1 MGTLEGTKPMFDG
14 TARQWPLFKLNM
26 LKWADNNN
34 VGFMLEAG
42 QSICTIFQAASATAA
57 KSKTA
62 TKGSISLDLETYK
75 AKEIEDEFK
84 KTSVITS
91 VALAV
96 RGNRKDK
103 LGSNWADAERCGL
116 SEHELIKAHDVLD
129 ANYLR
134 EVNRTLART
143 LHDAVFPG
151 GSETIAI
158 TSFRSILKTP
168 LAAKIIAGEVVGGED
183 LWCTKP

>member
-1 MGTLEGTKPMFDG
+1 MFDG
-14 TARQWPLFKLNM
+14 TARQWPLFKLAM
-26 LKWADNNN
+26 LKWADLNN

-96 RGNRKDK
+96 RGNHKKK
-103 LGSNWADAERCGL
+103 LGSNWADADRSRL
-116 SEHELIKAHDVLD
+116 S
-129 ANYLR
+129 
-134 EVNRTLART
+134 RT
-143 LHDAVFPG
+143 DQGP
-151 GSETIAI
+151 
-158 TSFRSILKTP
+158 
-168 LAAKIIAGEVVGGED
+168 
-183 LWCTKP
+183 

>member
-1 MGTLEGTKPMFDG
+1 
-14 TARQWPLFKLNM
+14 
-26 LKWADNNN
+26 
-34 VGFMLEAG
+34 MLEAR

-57 KSKTA
+57 KSKTTA
-62 TKGSISLDLETYK
+62 EGSIALDLGTYK

-103 LGSNWADAERCGL
+103 LGSNWADHERCGL
-116 SEHELIKAHDVLD
+116 SEDELITTR
-129 ANYLR
+129 LR
-134 EVNRTLART
+134 SV
-143 LHDAVFPG
+143 
-151 GSETIAI
+151 
-158 TSFRSILKTP
+158 LKTP

-183 LWCTKP
+183 LWRTKPWLMESTQMWAKLIYRFEGMTEMINGAFMDDLGELLSSVTGISARRCTKSTRSSRRCAKYCSRTSQPSNH

>member
-1 MGTLEGTKPMFDG
+1 MGTLEGNKPMFDG
-14 TARQWPLFKLNM
+14 TARQWPLFKLAM
-26 LKWADNNN
+26 LKWADLNN

-91 VALAV
+91 VALSV
-96 RGNRKDK
+96 RQM
-103 LGSNWADAERCGL
+103 A
-116 SEHELIKAHDVLD
+116 AHDET
-129 ANYLR
+129 NCIW
-134 EVNRTLART
+134 EV
-143 LHDAVFPG
+143 
-151 GSETIAI
+151 
-158 TSFRSILKTP
+158 
-168 LAAKIIAGEVVGGED
+168 
-183 LWCTKP
+183 

>member
-1 MGTLEGTKPMFDG
+1 MFDG
-14 TARQWPLFKLNM
+14 TAKQWPLFKVAM
-26 LKWADNNN
+26 LKWADSNN

-42 QSICTIFQAASATAA
+42 QSICIIFQVASATDA
-57 KSKTA
+57 KSKTTA
-62 TKGSISLDLETYK
+62 KGSISLDLETYK

-116 SEHELIKAHDVLD
+116 SEH
-129 ANYLR
+129 
-134 EVNRTLART
+134 
-143 LHDAVFPG
+143 
-151 GSETIAI
+151 
-158 TSFRSILKTP
+158 
-168 LAAKIIAGEVVGGED
+168 
-183 LWCTKP
+183 